1 MAKGYFEYVR
11 LGVGDVAQLQPFAAP
26 HAHWPFVASKL
37 LAAVESSTDVPS
49 PAAVGES
56 DAGSVGCVAV
66 DALPSPDG
74 TACISDPIALALSMY
89 PT

>member
-11 LGVGDVAQLQPFAAP
+11 LGEGDVAQLQPFAAP
-26 HAHWPFVASKL
+26 HAHWPFVVSKL

-56 DAGSVGCVAV
+56 EAGRVGCVAL

-74 TACISDPIALALSMY
+74 AAYISDAIALALFIY
-89 PT
+89 LT